1 MKELLVPDPRNY
13 NAQEILKD
21 GTPIT
26 IRAIRKNDKAS
37 ILAAFRALDPE
48 PNPSECVKC
57 LEGNPM
63 LHLYSTV
70 LLAVIAANALVVFLA
85 IVGVM
90 NSRKHDR

>member
-1 MKELLVPDPRNY
+1 MGRAEARRTPRAGTLVEKGALGQLR
-13 NAQEILKD
+13 E
-21 GTPIT
+21 PI
-26 IRAIRKNDKAS
+26 
-37 ILAAFRALDPE
+37 
-48 PNPSECVKC
+48 PSECVKC

>member
-1 MKELLVPDPRNY
+1 MKKPLGGAFGTNLFDVCQDRVGRAEARRTPRTGTLV
-13 NAQEILKD
+13 EK
-21 GTPIT
+21 G
-26 IRAIRKNDKAS
+26 
-37 ILAAFRALDPE
+37 ALGQLPE

>member
-1 MKELLVPDPRNY
+1 MKKPLGGAFGTNLFDVCQDSVGRAEARRTPRT
-13 NAQEILKD
+13 
-21 GTPIT
+21 G
-26 IRAIRKNDKAS
+26 R
-37 ILAAFRALDPE
+37 E

-90 NSRKHDR
+90 NSR